1 MPYGVDEITP
11 ATGASP
17 RMQQTMQAAIGA
29 LALNSTQQPPGAD
42 APLSITLAGAAAGG
56 TPGAGPVNP
65 IAAARAWLA
74 NPVRVRA
81 LPTTLL
87 IRAASSVDVAEAHMH
102 VLDEL
107 ATAVAAE
114 LRTVGTVETARLAQV
129 DSMLDVLNTFSLRMR
144 ELLDPE
150 SPAPDADVRLQAGLE
165 AARDGGLP
173 ALVAAL

>member
-1 MPYGVDEITP
+1 
-11 ATGASP
+11 
-17 RMQQTMQAAIGA
+17 MQQTMQAAIGA
-29 LALNSTQQPPGAD
+29 LALNSTEQPPGAE
-42 APLSITLAGAAAGG
+42 APLSITLSGSAAGG
-56 TPGAGPVNP
+56 LSAGGTANP
-65 IAAARAWLA
+65 IAAARAWLT
-74 NPVRVRA
+74 NPDRVRA
-81 LPTTLL
+81 LPTSLL
-87 IRAASSVDVAEAHMH
+87 IRASSSVDVAEAHMH

-129 DSMLDVLNTFSLRMR
+129 DSMLDVLNAFSSRLR

-150 SPAPDADVRLQAGLE
+150 APAPNADERLQAGLV